1 MLFPRLSEIEPDG
14 LPEVTAELLTV
25 MAWAFALFLVGV
37 TVIEE
42 TEFATL
48 TVYEVVFDAN
58 VEVKVPADVVR
69 EESVASVESA

>member
-1 MLFPRLSEIEPDG
+1 VLFPRLSEIEPDA

-25 MAWAFALFLVGV
+25 MEWAFALFLVGV

-69 EESVASVESA
+69 DESVASVESA